1 MFLYKILSVL
11 MDYPQAALIQALPEI
26 RQYLTTLPE
35 AEQELAELLDYLE
48 QNRLIA
54 LQENYV
60 ATFDR
65 TPSNSLHLFEHI
77 HGESRDRG
85 QAMVDL
91 MEEYKSHGFEVTS
104 AELPDY
110 IPLFLE
116 FLSQLPEAEAL
127 ALLNEAI
134 HIMAAIGIRLEE
146 GESVYA
152 APFVVLRQLATVE
165 PVELEIAP
173 VRDMDEAME
182 RFGVNEEGTE
192 PLLHGQ
198 FGEQAIRFY
207 PKSKEQPAGEQP

>member
-1 MFLYKILSVL
+1 MLQYKILSVL
-11 MDYPQAALIQALPEI
+11 MDYPQAPLIEALPEI
-26 RQYLTTLPE
+26 RQYLAVTPE
-35 AEQELAELLDYLE
+35 VAEELEPLLSYLE
-48 QNRLIA
+48 QSSLITA
-54 LQENYV
+54 QENYV

-65 TPSNSLHLFEHI
+65 TPAHSLHLFEHI

-91 MEEYKSHGFEVTS
+91 MEEYKRHGFEMNC

-116 FLSQLPEAEAL
+116 FLSQLSQEQAL
-127 ALLNEAI
+127 ELFNEAI
-134 HIMAAIGIRLEE
+134 HIMAAIGDRLAQSQ
-146 GESVYA
+146 SVYA
-152 APFVVLRQLATVE
+152 VLFEVLKQMATVT
-165 PVELEIAP
+165 PQELDIAP

-198 FGEQAIRFY
+198 FGEQPVHFY
-207 PKSKEQPAGEQP
+207 PKQSSVGEQP

>member
-1 MFLYKILSVL
+1 MLLYKILSAL
-11 MDYPQAALIQALPEI
+11 MDYPQKGLIQALPEI
-26 RQYLTTLPE
+26 RQHLTAVPE
-35 AEQELAELLDYLE
+35 AKQELADLLDYLE

-65 TPSNSLHLFEHI
+65 MPSHSLHLFEHI

-91 MEEYKSHGFEVTS
+91 IEEYKRHGFEVTS

-116 FLSQLPEAEAL
+116 FLSQLPETEAL

-134 HIMAAIGIRLEE
+134 HIMAAIGQRLEQ
-146 GESVYA
+146 SQSLYA
-152 APFVVLRQLATVE
+152 SLFVVLRQVATVE

-198 FGEQAIRFY
+198 FGEQAVRFY
-207 PKSKEQPAGEQP
+207 PKRKEQMSGEQP

>member
-1 MFLYKILSVL
+1 MRLYKILSAL

-26 RQYLTTLPE
+26 RQHLMSEPQ
-35 AEQELAELLDYLE
+35 AAQELEVLLNYLE
-48 QNRLIA
+48 QSSLITV
-54 LQENYV
+54 QENYV

-65 TPSNSLHLFEHI
+65 SPPHSLHLFEHI

-91 MEEYKSHGFEVTS
+91 MEEYKTHGFEVAS

-116 FLSQLPEAEAL
+116 FLSQLPQEQAL
-127 ALLNEAI
+127 SLLNEAI
-134 HIMAAIGIRLEE
+134 HIMAAIGKRLEE
-146 GESVYA
+146 SQSHYA
-152 APFVVLRQLATVE
+152 SLFVVLTQLATVE
-165 PVELEIAP
+165 PQELEIAP

-207 PKSKEQPAGEQP
+207 PKRKAQTAGE

>member
-1 MFLYKILSVL
+1 MLLYKILSVL
-11 MDYPQAALIQALPEI
+11 MDYPQKGLIQALPEI
-26 RQYLTTLPE
+26 RQHLTAVPE
-35 AEQELAELLDYLE
+35 AKQELADLLDYLE

-65 TPSNSLHLFEHI
+65 MPSHSLHLFEHI

-91 MEEYKSHGFEVTS
+91 IEEYKRHGFEVTS

-116 FLSQLPEAEAL
+116 FLSQLPETEAL

-134 HIMAAIGIRLEE
+134 HIMAAIGQRLEQ
-146 GESVYA
+146 SQSLYA
-152 APFVVLRQLATVE
+152 SLFVVLRQVATVE

-198 FGEQAIRFY
+198 FGEQAVRFY
-207 PKSKEQPAGEQP
+207 PKRKEQMSGEQP